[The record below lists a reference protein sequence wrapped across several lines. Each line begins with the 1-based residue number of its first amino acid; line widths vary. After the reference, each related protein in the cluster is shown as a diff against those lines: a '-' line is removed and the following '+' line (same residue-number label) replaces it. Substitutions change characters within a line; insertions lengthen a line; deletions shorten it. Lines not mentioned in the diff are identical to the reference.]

1 MDQSPQNQEGFDR
14 EGEKE
19 DRSKMEASEVRFH
32 ELVKEDRRTR
42 FIVHTDRNWFC
53 VYVEY

>member
-42 FIVHTDRNWFC
+42 FIVHTDRDWFC